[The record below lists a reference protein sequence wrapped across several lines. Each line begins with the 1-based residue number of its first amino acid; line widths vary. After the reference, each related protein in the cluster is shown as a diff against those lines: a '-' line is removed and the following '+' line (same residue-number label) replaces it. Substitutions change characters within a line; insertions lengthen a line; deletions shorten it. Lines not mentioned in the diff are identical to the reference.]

1 MTLNAGTGGGPLFIP
16 PNGVSGSPYA
26 TLLGKP
32 LVPVEQAETL
42 GTVGDIIL
50 ADFSQYALVRKGG
63 MNASSS
69 IHVKFLTDEMTF
81 KFSMRVNGKPMWK
94 SALTPAK
101 GSNTLSPFVTLQTR

>member
-1 MTLNAGTGGGPLFIP
+1 
-16 PNGVSGSPYA
+16 
-26 TLLGKP
+26 
-32 LVPVEQAETL
+32 L

-50 ADFSQYALVRKGG
+50 ADFSQYAIVRKGG
-63 MNASSS
+63 LNSASS

-94 SALTPAK
+94 NVLTPAK